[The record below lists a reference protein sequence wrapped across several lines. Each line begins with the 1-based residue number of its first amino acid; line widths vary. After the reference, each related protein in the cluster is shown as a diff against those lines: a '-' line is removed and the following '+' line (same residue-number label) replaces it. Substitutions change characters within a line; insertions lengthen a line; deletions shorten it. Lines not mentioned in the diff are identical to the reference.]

1 MIAQVP
7 INLEIE
13 NRTVQAIID
22 FDTGF
27 IGFTEKVDNNT
38 IEYYYREGP
47 VEFRKALFRK
57 LEPILA
63 DRSLSNFR
71 ICRKNS
77 TMRQIG
83 GILKENE
90 HER

>member
-1 MIAQVP
+1 MIVQVP

-13 NRTVQAIID
+13 NRTVQAILD

-27 IGFTEKVDNNT
+27 IGFTEKVENKT
-38 IEYYYREGP
+38 IEYNYREGS
-47 VEFRKALFRK
+47 VEFRTALFRK

-63 DRSLSNFR
+63 DKSLSNFK

-77 TMRQIG
+77 TMKQIG
-83 GILKENE
+83 GILKKNE